1 VDPLRCGLVAPPET
15 KHATASQ
22 ASREQT
28 EALVL
33 RVLHRHGIANARG
46 FRDSSFDGV
55 PLAAIAEATHLSRP
69 SVYAVRDMYTVAGD
83 SPVLTSD
90 VRGEDGRFRGPLR
103 LRSDLGYAV
112 GVDFGPRH
120 ARVAIADVHGQ
131 LYGGHGVA
139 THFPLGQPPE
149 MYLDWAAS
157 NIHELMQAAGVERNE
172 VIGVGISQVAPI
184 NVRTG
189 YPHPNG
195 LTNKAWRDV
204 GVARQLARRLGWD
217 DIDWV
222 SDNDT
227 NLRMLAEHECGAARG
242 LDVVAY
248 VNWSNHIGFGL
259 IVGGSVY
266 RGSRG
271 YAGELGHRLI
281 SDGVGSCPRCG
292 RKGCL
297 EFVISASGIAA
308 AHGAPEDAL
317 PMAEDFVF
325 RRMAEERAAGK
336 NAVFEQVNEATQYL
350 ADTVALIVDTLD
362 PDAVVL
368 AGSLGARIHDN
379 TALLATFRSTLE
391 SRHMGFADNIG
402 ILEPKLGIESA
413 VRGAV
418 LQVLSERLVQWARGR
433 FATATPAV
441 ANATAKPTRDARR
454 RVTRRSVSHTK
465 EE

>member
-1 VDPLRCGLVAPPET
+1 MA
-15 KHATASQ
+15 H

-55 PLAAIAEATHLSRP
+55 PLAAIADATHLSRP
-69 SVYAVRDMYTVAGD
+69 SVYAVRDMYTVAGA

-120 ARVAIADVHGQ
+120 ARVALADVHGQ
-131 LYGGHGVA
+131 LYDGHGVQV
-139 THFPLGQPPE
+139 HFPLGQPPE

-157 NIHELMQAAGVERNE
+157 NIHELMQAAGVERSE

-184 NVRTG
+184 NVKTG

-204 GVARQLARRLGWD
+204 SVARQLARRLGWD
-217 DIDWV
+217 DIAAV

-271 YAGELGHRLI
+271 YAGELGHRPI
-281 SDGVGSCPRCG
+281 PDGVGSCPRCG

-297 EFVISASGIAA
+297 EIMISASGIAA
-308 AHGAPEDAL
+308 EHGAPEDAL
-317 PMAEDFVF
+317 PMAEEFIF
-325 RRMAEERAAGK
+325 RRMAEERTAGK
-336 NAVFEQVNEATQYL
+336 NALFEQVNGATRYL
-350 ADTVALIVDTLD
+350 AETVALIVDTLD
-362 PDAVVL
+362 PDAVVF

-402 ILEPKLGIESA
+402 ILEPALGIESA
-413 VRGAV
+413 VRGAI
-418 LQVLSERLVQWARGR
+418 LRVLSERLVLWARR
-433 FATATPAV
+433 RLAAAMPV
-441 ANATAKPTRDARR
+441 IVNDPAKPTKDDAGRR
-454 RVTRRSVSHTK
+454 IRRRSVSHAK